1 MDKVLENARKEW
13 AKLHPAHI
21 NAVASIGWIG
31 DGKARYYWDGAC
43 HSGLTSLG
51 GYWSTGL
58 EITDKELV
66 SVFSGIQKNE
76 TKLQKERDDME
87 RTFLEWLLFHSPF
100 KDGLLPDTA
109 EGAREHRVLMGDVD
123 KPANLMGAALMSTR
137 IFNEHPAS
145 LTMWWTFVKNG
156 LHPNIA
162 FAFAHRLYITEKKTI
177 GHYIPSHTGC
187 FNGNLYAGRTGSSTV
202 RTYSIEE
209 YLLNFLQ
216 GKAINLDNTYRE
228 SPATALHSFKLWAGP
243 NKDAKGAPKI
253 AEVDVLLKKAAVGTS
268 AVSKNPFAKATAK
281 EASPMPKVDDALEV
295 LIPYLSKYKEFF

>member
-13 AKLHPAHI
+13 TKLHPEHI
-21 NAVASIGWIG
+21 NAVASIGWI
-31 DGKARYYWDGAC
+31 DPDKSYYYWSGGC
-43 HSGLTSLG
+43 HAAMASPKYYVGNKVKTENL
-51 GYWSTGL
+51 
-58 EITDKELV
+58 I

-76 TKLQKERDDME
+76 TTLDKEHDDME

-100 KDGLLPDTA
+100 KGGLLPDTA

-156 LHPNIA
+156 LHPSIA
-162 FAFAHRLYITEKKTI
+162 FAFSHRLYIDTSKKI
-177 GHYIPSHTGC
+177 GQHIPSHTGC
-187 FNGNLYAGRTGSSTV
+187 FNGNLGVSYYDSATRGAAA
-202 RTYSIEE
+202 ED

-216 GKAINLDNTYRE
+216 GKIINPAQTYRE
-228 SPATALHSFKLWAGP
+228 SASEATRSFKLWAGP
-243 NKDAKGAPKI
+243 NKDAKGVPKI
-253 AEVDVLLKKAAVGTS
+253 AEVDVLLKKAALGTS
-268 AVSKNPFAKATAK
+268 AVSKNPFAKAMAK

>member
-13 AKLHPAHI
+13 AKLHKPHI
-21 NAVASIGWIG
+21 NAIASVGWVSTEVNN
-31 DGKARYYWDGAC
+31 YYWDGPC
-43 HSGLTSLG
+43 HSMLTAFG
-51 GYWSTGL
+51 GYGEERSK
-58 EITDKELV
+58 ITKDNIV
-66 SVFSGIQKNE
+66 SVFSGIQDNR
-76 TKLQKERDDME
+76 TDLQKEHNDME

-100 KDGLLPDTA
+100 KGGLLSDTA
-109 EGAREHRVLMGDVD
+109 EGALKHRVLMGDVD

-162 FAFAHRLYITEKKTI
+162 FAFAHRLYITDKKTV

-187 FNGNLYAGRTGSSTV
+187 FNGNLTCYEVKAP
-202 RTYSIEE
+202 SIED

-216 GKAINLDNTYRE
+216 GKAVNSSESYRE
-228 SPATALHSFKLWAGP
+228 GAYSAIRSFKLWAGP

-253 AEVDVLLKKAAVGTS
+253 SEVNELLKKAAGS
-268 AVSKNPFAKATAK
+268 SGVSKNPFAKATAK
-281 EASPMPKVDDALEV
+281 EASPMPKVDNALEV